1 MPAYRLCESDW
12 PIWFSRNARSVTGT
26 GPLLEAF
33 SRNELLCTCTPEH
46 TLCLSCVFR
55 CRAFLVHL
63 SSNPSQC
70 QVNASAMRTG
80 LSLSSSCGM
89 SPATWHRDA
98 AMSQQKVLSLQ
109 SPVVFHLVCQAAPL
123 ITSKGIH
130 YVWEETALSLCE
142 A

>member
-1 MPAYRLCESDW
+1 MNFYELVHLNIPC
-12 PIWFSRNARSVTGT
+12 
-26 GPLLEAF
+26 AF
-33 SRNELLCTCTPEH
+33 R
-46 TLCLSCVFR
+46 VFFGA
-55 CRAFLVHL
+55 RAFLVHL

-98 AMSQQKVLSLQ
+98 AMSQQKALSLQ